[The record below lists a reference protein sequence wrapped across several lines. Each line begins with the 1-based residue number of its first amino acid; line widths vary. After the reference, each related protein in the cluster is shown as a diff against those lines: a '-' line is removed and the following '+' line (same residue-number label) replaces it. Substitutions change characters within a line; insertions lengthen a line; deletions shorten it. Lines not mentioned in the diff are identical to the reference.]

1 MAVRQVMLVRVAQAA
16 VLAIQIIMRLLPVRL
31 IPLWLGLGVVLDI
44 YCVITLV
51 RVLQA
56 LVCQLLVGILIL

>member
-1 MAVRQVMLVRVAQAA
+1 MVARGVMPVLAAQAA

-44 YCVITLV
+44 YCVLTLV